1 MTDMSNGELGRRLE
15 DLSTQLREGFSGV
28 NVRLDRVNGQ
38 IDTHRGQ
45 IAAQAVT
52 LAEHRT
58 KLSTLNHEVFH
69 RRRPGGGD
77 EGEDETPRRGSEP
90 ITRRDL
96 ALVGGAVF
104 ALIELVRWLPA
115 LFAASQVAP

>member
-1 MTDMSNGELGRRLE
+1 MTEMSTGELGRRLE
-15 DLSTQLREGFSGV
+15 DLSTQLREGFAGV
-28 NVRLDRVNGQ
+28 NGRLDRVNGQ
-38 IDTHRGQ
+38 LDTHRGQ

-58 KLSTLNHEVFH
+58 KLSTVNHELF
-69 RRRPGGGD
+69 RRRRSNGD
-77 EGEDETPRRGSEP
+77 EGEDEAARRGSEP

-115 LFAASQVAP
+115 LFAAGQVAP